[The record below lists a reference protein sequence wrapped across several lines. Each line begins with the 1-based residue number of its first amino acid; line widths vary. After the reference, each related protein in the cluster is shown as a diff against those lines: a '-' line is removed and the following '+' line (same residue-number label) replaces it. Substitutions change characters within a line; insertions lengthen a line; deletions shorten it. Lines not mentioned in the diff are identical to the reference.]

1 MRTIIY
7 YPPIEISNQYSSSC
21 HAMCHINYLY
31 SLFIYNLYYLALYYY
46 LTTRGKYITPKM
58 KTQIVFTMP
67 GVLFSVDERWPQ
79 GDANIILNLSR
90 GTVYQYYPRVE

>member
-1 MRTIIY
+1 
-7 YPPIEISNQYSSSC
+7 
-21 HAMCHINYLY
+21 
-31 SLFIYNLYYLALYYY
+31 
-46 LTTRGKYITPKM
+46 
-58 KTQIVFTMP
+58 MP